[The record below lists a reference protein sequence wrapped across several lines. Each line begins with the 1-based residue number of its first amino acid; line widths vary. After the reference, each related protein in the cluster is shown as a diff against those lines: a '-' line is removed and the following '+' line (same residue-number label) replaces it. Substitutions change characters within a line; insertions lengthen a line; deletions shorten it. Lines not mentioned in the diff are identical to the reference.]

1 MSGIY
6 KYAPAAV
13 INNLSK
19 NARDILEQRLINNTL
34 QPHVEV
40 EYNIRIRGVKPSIL
54 YSTYTNLSYT
64 NAIESMYVVETEN
77 AQCTW
82 IKEEIIQIKKIPQID
97 RFIKSMCEMPWCTWE
112 DNFLAGNVVIPQ
124 PHLHGYNDYMNNT
137 FVHCIS
143 YACANK
149 VPVDI
154 NQVEAQFQAFN
165 FTNNKDMY
173 TLNKL
178 YETPLRILCNNGEL
192 LCFVESI
199 LLRLPPENRL
209 QALPFRFW
217 QKSWGTLLN
226 SVIENQ
232 LPLLISQSTN
242 EEGFLSMYLQ
252 LTFEDADALNSLFKA
267 GYKLQ
272 PQHFYKDTLKP
283 NQKNL
288 LKAAILTN
296 PSWHNYTVILYII
309 QESPKYQQKS
319 EIFSKMRRYLDYR
332 IGLIKE
338 DIYIK
343 TLNPEYCYFQSV
355 EQNQEM
361 N

>member
-19 NARDILEQRLINNTL
+19 NARNILDLRLVNNIL
-34 QPHVEV
+34 QPYVEV
-40 EYNIRIRGVKPSIL
+40 EYHIRIRGVKPSIL
-54 YSTYTNLSYT
+54 YTTYTNLAYDNS
-64 NAIESMYVVETEN
+64 IESMYVVETEN

-82 IKEEIIQIKKIPQID
+82 VKEEIIQIKKIPQID

-149 VPVDI
+149 MPVDI
-154 NQVEAQFQAFN
+154 DQVEAQFQAFN
-165 FTNNKDMY
+165 FTTNNDMY
-173 TLNKL
+173 TVNKL
-178 YETPLRILCNNGEL
+178 CETPLKILCNNGEL
-192 LCFVESI
+192 LGFVESI
-199 LLRLPPENRL
+199 LLRLPPDKRL

-232 LPLLISQSTN
+232 LPLLISQT
-242 EEGFLSMYLQ
+242 EKMEGFLSMYIN
-252 LTFEDADALNSLFKA
+252 LTYESVDALNSLFKA

-272 PQHFYKDTLKP
+272 PCHFYKDILKP
-283 NQKNL
+283 NQKNM
-288 LKAAILTN
+288 LKQAITSSH
-296 PSWHNYTVILYII
+296 SWHNYTVILYII
-309 QESPKYQQKS
+309 KTSPQYEQNID
-319 EIFSKMRRYLDYR
+319 IFSKMRKYLDYR

-338 DIYIK
+338 DILIK
-343 TLNPEYCYFQSV
+343 TLHPEYCYFNS
-355 EQNQEM
+355 M
-361 N
+361 HD